1 MRNVMTDPYATPEPS
16 EQSASPSAD
25 SADLADEPTAPVVFG
40 ASVFAGPAP
49 QAPTTPTTPT
59 TPGTPDSPYA
69 PAFPSSYPASYPA
82 AYPPA
87 FGSPAPPKRKRR
99 TGLIVGIV
107 LTVAA
112 LLCAGGGTAAY
123 FLIQNAQP
131 VGQATPDKATRGFL
145 TAIYTDHDVKAATG
159 FVCPDAR
166 DSAKLTKVIN
176 DLTAF
181 EQEYE
186 GPTVTWDTPT
196 ITTEKVTGTA
206 HISLTLKTDD
216 ERVASKKLVLDLLNS
231 RGWWVCDVRPE
242 S

>member
-1 MRNVMTDPYATPEPS
+1 MRNMMTDPYATPEPS
-16 EQSASPSAD
+16 EQPASPSAD
-25 SADLADEPTAPVVFG
+25 PANSADLADEPTAPVVFG

-49 QAPTTPTTPT
+49 EAPT
-59 TPGTPDSPYA
+59 TPGTPDAPYA
-69 PAFPSSYPASYPA
+69 PAYPASYPA

-87 FGSPAPPKRKRR
+87 FESPAPPKRKRR

-123 FLIQNAQP
+123 FLVQNSQP
-131 VGQATPDKATRGFL
+131 VGQTTPDKATRGFL
-145 TAIYTDHDVKAATG
+145 TAIYTDHDVNAATG

-176 DLTAF
+176 DLAAF

-206 HISLTLKTDD
+206 HVSLTLKTDD